1 MSEDS
6 KFAGYKIN
14 TQKSLALI
22 YTNNEK
28 TERKIKE
35 IIPFTIV
42 TQRIKQNKFTSKNKR
57 PIYRK
62 LRNTDERNQR

>member
-1 MSEDS
+1 MNIVKLQDI
-6 KFAGYKIN
+6 KF

-42 TQRIKQNKFTSKNKR
+42 TQRIK
-57 PIYRK
+57 
-62 LRNTDERNQR
+62 